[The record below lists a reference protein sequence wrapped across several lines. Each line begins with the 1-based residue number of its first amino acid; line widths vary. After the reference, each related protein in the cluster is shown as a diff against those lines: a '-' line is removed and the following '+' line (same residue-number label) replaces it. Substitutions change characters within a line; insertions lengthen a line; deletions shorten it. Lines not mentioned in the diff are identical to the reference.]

1 LVSYRAIRVFTC
13 LAVIS
18 AGLQAQRY
26 SFKQY
31 DELSGL
37 ANQDVRA
44 LFQDQSGFL
53 WVGTENGLY
62 RYDGHVFHSFTE
74 ADGLPTARIEVIH
87 QTPEGTIWVGT
98 RGGVARLRGET
109 FEKVELPAGREV
121 FSLASDAQGKLYL
134 GTVNGLL
141 VSQSSVTAS
150 QPVIFKPYYKDPA
163 QQLQIVR
170 SIAIPET
177 GQVWYSCGHKLCRL
191 DGDRV
196 EDLGVT
202 SGVPDDPWQS
212 VGIDSKGNIW
222 ARSVTF
228 LIELVAGETIFKR
241 QDEGLPEAAL
251 EARMWLGRD
260 GQVWVP
266 TLRGLARRTAA
277 GWEILGKSRGLPM
290 SSVACAFEDREG
302 SLWIGLNGSGLVRWL
317 GSPHWETWT
326 EAEGLSSENV
336 WGIRRDRDGFLW
348 SVSDT
353 GVSRFD
359 DATRRWETLKV
370 QGLPQAQTSHIEQAS
385 DGALWVSQRTG
396 AVRIDVKRNRA
407 ELYSSNSGLEGSPVG
422 SISTGPKGAVWV
434 GTGRGLYRAETV
446 AGAIHFT
453 RERLPGER
461 KPDYVY
467 TSLLDRNGR
476 LWVAAWDGL
485 LRFENGAWKR
495 LKKEDG
501 LLSDHVAYLAEGAD
515 GSLWIGYFDPVGL
528 SQLVS
533 RDDKQSWR
541 HFPPGSG
548 PESGK
553 AFFLGCDVRGW
564 IYFGTDKGVDV
575 FDGSAWRHFDQTDG
589 LVGSAGA
596 FWSDEDGSVW
606 LGTTKGIARIRV
618 SSEGLPNR
626 PASAPVRLTSVIF
639 GDRNVTTETALS
651 IPWSQRSL
659 NVRFAAM
666 TFVNEDNVR
675 FRYRIAGLEQRWNET
690 ALREAHISSLPS
702 GKYTLEVQSDT
713 GRGNWGGVAARLPFT
728 IRPAWWLTWW
738 FVLGSIGTLLFL
750 ARQFWSWRLRGILKR
765 QLELEQAVSERT
777 HSLKIEKASAERERD
792 TVANQKIEI
801 EHLFEASQQAA
812 RLKDEFLANMSHE
825 IRTPM
830 NGIIGMT
837 QLVLDTPLT
846 TEQRE
851 HIEIVGNS
859 ANSLMSIVDDI
870 LDVSK
875 IEAGKMALDPVAMD
889 PHAVVSAALKIV
901 APRAQQKN
909 LKLLCQIDS
918 AVPRSVVGD
927 PLRLRQVLINLLG
940 NAIKFTE
947 RGQVSLTLAAE
958 RERDTTLLH
967 FEVSDTGI
975 GISKEKHALIFE
987 PFSQSDGS
995 HARRYGGTGLGLTI
1009 CARLVTMM
1017 EGRIW
1022 VDSELGRGSRFHFTA
1037 RVELASVP
1045 ESMPA
1050 EVPSVTNPM
1059 PVEPFSMAAALPQ
1072 PTRPPAQPVSQPV
1085 TAQAAAPRALF
1096 SLSVLLA
1103 EDNVVNQR
1111 LAATLLRKRGH
1122 KVEVAANGIEALA
1135 AFERQ
1140 PFDAVLMDVQ
1150 MPEMGGFEATAEIR
1164 ARESLKG
1171 THIPIVALTAHAMSG
1186 DRERCLAAGMDGY
1199 VSKPINPPELFA
1211 AIESLTNLM
1220 GQLSLHTQKTSADD
1234 PGCPDD

>member
-1 LVSYRAIRVFTC
+1 
-13 LAVIS
+13 
-18 AGLQAQRY
+18 LQAQRY

-31 DELSGL
+31 DGGSGL

-62 RYDGHVFHSFTE
+62 RYDGHVFRAFTE

-98 RGGVARLRGET
+98 REGLARLRGET
-109 FEKVELPAGREV
+109 FEKVELPTGREV
-121 FSLASDAQGKLYL
+121 YSLASDAHGKLYL

-141 VSQSSVTAS
+141 VTQTSVTAS
-150 QPVIFKPYYKDPA
+150 QPVAFRPYYKDPA
-163 QQLQIVR
+163 QQPQMVR
-170 SIAIPET
+170 SIAIPQT
-177 GQVWYSCGHKLCRL
+177 GPVWYSCGHKLCRL
-191 DGDRV
+191 DGGRV
-196 EDLGVT
+196 EDMGVT
-202 SGVPDDPWQS
+202 SGVPDDLWQA
-212 VGIDSKGNIW
+212 VGADSKGNIW
-222 ARSVTF
+222 ARSRTF
-228 LIELVAGETIFKR
+228 LIELAAGETRFTR
-241 QDEGLPEAAL
+241 QDQGLPEAAVD
-251 EARMWLGRD
+251 ARLWLGSD

-290 SSVACAFEDREG
+290 SSVSCAFEDREG
-302 SLWIGLNGSGLVRWL
+302 SLWIGLNGSGLARWL

-336 WGIRRDRDGFLW
+336 WGIRRDRDGLLW

-353 GVSRFD
+353 GVSRFN
-359 DATRRWETLKV
+359 DATQQWETLKV
-370 QGLPQAQTSHIEQAS
+370 HGLPQDQTSHIEQAS

-396 AVRIDVKRNRA
+396 VVRIDVKRNQA
-407 ELYSSNSGLEGSPVG
+407 AFYTSDSGLDRPPVN
-422 SISTGPKGAVWV
+422 SISTGPAGAVWV
-434 GTGRGLYRAETV
+434 GTGRGFYRVETV
-446 AGAIHFT
+446 AGAIHFI

-461 KPDYVY
+461 KPDFVS
-467 TSLLDRNGR
+467 TSLLDRKGR

-495 LKKEDG
+495 LRKEDG
-501 LLSDHVAYLAEGAD
+501 LLSDHVSYLAEGAD

-541 HFPPGSG
+541 HFAPGSG

-553 AFFLGCDVRGW
+553 AFFLGCDVRGR

-575 FDGSAWRHFDQTDG
+575 FDGSGWRHLDQTDG
-589 LVGSAGA
+589 LVGSASA
-596 FWSDEDGSVW
+596 FWSDENGSVW
-606 LGTTKGIARIRV
+606 LGTSKGVARIRV
-618 SSEGLPNR
+618 SSEGLPSR
-626 PASAPVRLTSVIF
+626 PATAPVRLTSVIF
-639 GDRNVTTETALS
+639 GDRNVTTETAPS

-675 FRYRIAGLEQRWNET
+675 FRYRIGGLEQRWNET

-713 GRGNWGGVAARLPFT
+713 GRGNWEGVAARFPFT
-728 IRPAWWLTWW
+728 IRPAWWLSWW

-750 ARQFWSWRLRGILKR
+750 ARQFWSWRLRGILRR

-792 TVANQKIEI
+792 TVAKQKIEI

-837 QLVLDTPLT
+837 HLVLDTPLT

-851 HIEIVGNS
+851 HVEIVANS
-859 ANSLMSIVDDI
+859 ASSLMSIVDDI

-889 PHAVVSAALKIV
+889 PHAVISAALKIV
-901 APRAQQKN
+901 ASRAQQKN
-909 LKLLCQIDS
+909 LQLLCQIDP
-918 AVPRSVVGD
+918 AVPRSLVGD

-947 RGQVSLTLAAE
+947 RGQVSLTLAPE
-958 RERDTTLLH
+958 REGDTTLLH

-1009 CARLVTMM
+1009 CARFVTMM

-1037 RVELASVP
+1037 RVELASTPAGV
-1045 ESMPA
+1045 PA
-1050 EVPSVTNPM
+1050 ETNPK
-1059 PVEPFSMAAALPQ
+1059 PVEALNMAARLPE
-1072 PTRPPAQPVSQPV
+1072 PAPAPAHPISNPIGAQPGAP
-1085 TAQAAAPRALF
+1085 QAVF

-1164 ARESLKG
+1164 ARESSKG

-1186 DRERCLAAGMDGY
+1186 DRERCLAAGMDAY

-1211 AIESLTNLM
+1211 ALESLTNLV
-1220 GQLSLHTQKTSADD
+1220 GQLSLRRRKLPADD
-1234 PGCPDD
+1234 ASCPR